1 MASQSAFSF
10 HCMICFEEFHPDERY
25 PVVLPCGH
33 TYVCN
38 LCGDRLDKCME
49 CRTPL
54 FISVPRPQNQ
64 PNTRTPSYRTPRQPP
79 SPPMVPV
86 KKRLPLP
93 KNVVLLSLIEATELA
108 TEDATSKSEASPRNH
123 KSEGLFDDA
132 HHHVLM
138 SPDDNSISAVVDADD
153 LEEERIKLGTTMA
166 VSVAG
171 TYAVTDPKGMSIYP
185 SRPSKHAEDAFR
197 KDSSQHT
204 SDEDVDKLVR
214 YFHLDQKMDVD
225 STEDE
230 LKENRMKEQPPLIL
244 SCGDRVQVVAIEG
257 GWAKLARGYGY
268 VHADDNKLV
277 KVGNSVDRACKLEAM
292 LRSLS
297 TQRKRL
303 RLEQSKVDNMF
314 IRLMNDLQIS
324 LMTDDDL
331 TVIVADTF
339 SQAPSERKV
348 AEYRQQ
354 HEARDQMPTRQGTDA
369 SLSNVSNH
377 GPVKPPK
384 LPEHP
389 QQEERQDSQ
398 VAPHVL
404 TSAAR
409 GFACFAN
416 DMFDTI
422 SGTGSDETE
431 FHKLRRQ
438 QGISPPTVR
447 TASAQKTDI
456 EATTCRIPGNVAT
469 TLFPSASHPS
479 PSAMSAGARAW
490 RELHG
495 REECRGGVD
504 FKTGMSGHMA
514 LLSSHAHPHEYLGNH
529 RHAIANFRGMS
540 NHTGLTMTKPLKKTV
555 GALYQSM
562 YQSLYPALNIPSLSG
577 GTPERAEHTDSRSD
591 RSDSM

>member
-1 MASQSAFSF
+1 M
-10 HCMICFEEFHPDERY
+10 P
-25 PVVLPCGH
+25 
-33 TYVCN
+33 
-38 LCGDRLDKCME
+38 
-49 CRTPL
+49 
-54 FISVPRPQNQ
+54 
-64 PNTRTPSYRTPRQPP
+64 
-79 SPPMVPV
+79 PV

-108 TEDATSKSEASPRNH
+108 TEDATKSEASPRNH
-123 KSEGLFDDA
+123 KSDVHEYNEEEHQRQIPGEDSS
-132 HHHVLM
+132 V
-138 SPDDNSISAVVDADD
+138 AVIVDADD
-153 LEEERIKLGTTMA
+153 LEEERIKLGTSMA

-171 TYAVTDPKGMSIYP
+171 TYAVTDPKGLPIFPTRP
-185 SRPSKHAEDAFR
+185 SRAKAEDAYR
-197 KDSSQHT
+197 KDNSQQT

-214 YFHLDQKMDVD
+214 YFHLDQKLEVE
-225 STEDE
+225 SNEDD
-230 LKENRMKEQPPLIL
+230 LKENRQKEQPPAQL
-244 SCGDRVQVVAIEG
+244 SCGDRVQVVAIEN

-297 TQRKRL
+297 SQRKRL

-324 LMTDDDL
+324 LMTDEDL

-339 SQAPSERKV
+339 IQAPSNKKP
-348 AEYRQQ
+348 EYRQPID
-354 HEARDQMPTRQGTDA
+354 AREQITPRNGNE
-369 SLSNVSNH
+369 SGYSS
-377 GPVKPPK
+377 PVKPAKPGQ
-384 LPEHP
+384 
-389 QQEERQDSQ
+389 QQEERQDTHAAAQ
-398 VAPHVL
+398 PAAVAN
-404 TSAAR
+404 TSR

-416 DMFDTI
+416 DVFDTI
-422 SGTGSDETE
+422 SGTGSDDTE
-431 FHKLRRQ
+431 FQKLRRHQ
-438 QGISPPTVR
+438 TGMSTPTGSPR
-447 TASAQKTDI
+447 YGSIFADATA
-456 EATTCRIPGNVAT
+456 CNIPGAGCTMPSNVAT

-495 REECRGGVD
+495 REEAKGGAVD

-540 NHTGLTMTKPLKKTV
+540 NHTGLTMTKPLKKCV
-555 GALYQSM
+555 GALYQSV
-562 YQSLYPALNIPSLSG
+562 YQSLYPALNVPSLSA
-577 GTPERAEHTDSRSD
+577 GTPERADHTDSRSD

>member
-1 MASQSAFSF
+1 
-10 HCMICFEEFHPDERY
+10 MICFEEFHPDERY

-54 FISVPRPQNQ
+54 YVVVSRAQPPRND
-64 PNTRTPSYRTPRQPP
+64 RTPSYRTPRQPP
-79 SPPMVPV
+79 SPPMPPI

-108 TEDATSKSEASPRNH
+108 TEDATKSEASPRNQ
-123 KSEGLFDDA
+123 KNESSGQGDGSEPGHQRRHTAGDE
-132 HHHVLM
+132 
-138 SPDDNSISAVVDADD
+138 NSIAVIVDADD
-153 LEEERIKLGTTMA
+153 LEEERIRLGTSMA

-171 TYAVTDPKGMSIYP
+171 TYAVTDPKGLPIFPTRP
-185 SRPSKHAEDAFR
+185 SRAQAENSFR
-197 KDSSQHT
+197 KDHSQQT

-214 YFHLDQKMDVD
+214 YFHLDQKMDPE
-225 STEDE
+225 STDDE
-230 LKENRMKEQPPLIL
+230 LKENRIKEQPPAQL

-268 VHADDNKLV
+268 VPSDDNKLV

-297 TQRKRL
+297 SQRKRL

-324 LMTDDDL
+324 LMTDEDL

-339 SQAPSERKV
+339 AQAALNDKKPEF
-348 AEYRQQ
+348 RQTN
-354 HEARDQMPTRQGTDA
+354 EARDQMPPRHDGEPTFNGTEIDKA
-369 SLSNVSNH
+369 KVS
-377 GPVKPPK
+377 KPQ
-384 LPEHP
+384 L
-389 QQEERQDSQ
+389 EERQDTQ
-398 VAPHVL
+398 GTPTVV
-404 TSAAR
+404 TNAAR

-416 DMFDTI
+416 DVFDTI
-422 SGTGSDETE
+422 SGTGSDDTE
-431 FHKLRRQ
+431 YNKLRRQ
-438 QGISPPTVR
+438 QGQGTSPSSPK
-447 TASAQKTDI
+447 ADEDSAV
-456 EATTCRIPGNVAT
+456 EVTTTGNSAPDANGTVAT
-469 TLFPSASHPS
+469 TLFPAASHPS

-495 REECRGGVD
+495 REEAKGGVD

-514 LLSSHAHPHEYLGNH
+514 LLSSHAHPHEYLGSH

-540 NHTGLTMTKPLKKTV
+540 NHTGLTMTKPLKKCV

-562 YQSLYPALNIPSLSG
+562 YQSLYPALNMPTLST
-577 GTPERAEHTDSRSD
+577 GTPERAQHTDSRSD